1 MGSVYRLTLRQ
12 LSGRWRLL
20 ITILLVSLPVVMVT
34 IAVLIDAPQHDR
46 EFLDGVES
54 ENAVINRDSPREEVI
69 GDIAGDG
76 LSEAEQELQ
85 DVAEFDDFLVNGMLV
100 GAILPL
106 VVLAIASAA
115 FANEIEDR
123 TLANLTLSPIPRWKI
138 VVPKLLGAMTVAGP
152 FIAASAFATV
162 YIAFDGDLTASL
174 AVTAGAIIAVVLY
187 SSVFIWAG
195 LMTTRA
201 IGFGLL
207 YVFLWEGIF
216 SGFVSGVRFLSIRH
230 YSIALMHGFDERR
243 FAESDNLSFGIAIG
257 ASIAVFAIFL
267 LLSIRRL
274 RRMDVP

>member
-20 ITILLVSLPVVMVT
+20 ITIVLASLPVVMGL
-34 IAVLIDAPQHDR
+34 IATMVDDPPSNEDFEGI
-46 EFLDGVES
+46 
-54 ENAVINRDSPREEVI
+54 VI
-69 GDIAGDG
+69 
-76 LSEAEQELQ
+76 
-85 DVAEFDDFLVNGMLV
+85 NGMLA
-100 GAILPL
+100 GSILPL

-123 TLANLTLSPIPRWKI
+123 TLANLTLSPIPRWQI
-138 VVPKLLGAMTVAGP
+138 VVPKLLGAMTVAVP
-152 FIAASAFATV
+152 FIVGSAFITSQL
-162 YIAFDGDLTASL
+162 YFDGDMTAVI
-174 AVTAGAIIAVVLY
+174 AVTVGAFVGVALY

-230 YSIALMHGFDERR
+230 YSIALMHGLDERR
-243 FAESDNLSFGIAIG
+243 FAGSDNLSFGVAIG
-257 ASIAVFAIFL
+257 ASVVVFVLLL
-267 LLSIRRL
+267 LLSVRRL